1 MSHVFNNKNSNK
13 IAIGIDFGTVN
24 SSIAAFIND
33 KVEILAD
40 SDGNKSIP
48 SAVKFTGQEFQT
60 VSKNDLASENT
71 IHSKDF
77 QVFKKGVFY
86 PSVLQTLRD
95 YWAENLMILLYKV
108 FPLIIQLKLL
118 GMATLQK

>member
-1 MSHVFNNKNSNK
+1 MSQVFNNINSNQ

-40 SDGNKSIP
+40 SDGNKSIS
-48 SAVKFTGQEFQT
+48 SAVKFAYKEFQT
-60 VSKNDLASENT
+60 VSKNDLAFENT

-77 QVFKKGVFY
+77 QV
-86 PSVLQTLRD
+86 
-95 YWAENLMILLYKV
+95 
-108 FPLIIQLKLL
+108 
-118 GMATLQK
+118 